1 MEEAELQEECLPMEV
16 LQVEEYLLTGV
27 HQEEVQIII
36 LQRTLTR

>member
-16 LQVEEYLLTGV
+16 HQVEEYLLTGV